1 MFNQFVK
8 LKNAFE
14 VLSNQKSRDVYDTY
28 GEEGISQGLHGH
40 PDMDDVFGMH
50 KKEEQTSEH
59 KLAKLQVNLEDVYVG
74 QTKTV
79 EFERYRTCKTCK
91 GNGSKNPDAD
101 TTCKSCHGTGA
112 RVVMRKMGF
121 AIMQSQETCGPC
133 KGSGYTIKDEDL
145 CTVCHGQ
152 KAVIDKAKLE
162 VFVEKGCPTGK
173 RYEFHGESDEV
184 PGVKPGNVYVEI
196 HVKPHDVFKRKGA
209 DLLYKQPVTLLQ
221 ALTGFT
227 FVIQHLDG
235 RKIKIMSNSSE
246 VLQPGKIKTVYDLGL
261 PFFER
266 PMTYGNL
273 FIEFEIECPK
283 NLSEQELSLIRQA
296 LAGQETKE
304 TVEDI
309 EEKYFMEEFREEDQ
323 NTHHQGG
330 KKESSLLIRIPAK
343 RRT

>member
-184 PGVKPGNVYVEI
+184 PGVKPGNVYVFKSKPKDKKIWKLGYSAIHPDDVVKINNNPQFTKTSFSFDSETQIQKEI
-196 HVKPHDVFKRKGA
+196 GN
-209 DLLYKQPVTLLQ
+209 LL
-221 ALTGFT
+221 
-227 FVIQHLDG
+227 
-235 RKIKIMSNSSE
+235 RKIRVEKRGRAS
-246 VLQPGKIKTVYDLGL
+246 VKD
-261 PFFER
+261 FE
-266 PMTYGNL
+266 
-273 FIEFEIECPK
+273 
-283 NLSEQELSLIRQA
+283 
-296 LAGQETKE
+296 
-304 TVEDI
+304 
-309 EEKYFMEEFREEDQ
+309 
-323 NTHHQGG
+323 
-330 KKESSLLIRIPAK
+330 KESEDYGDE
-343 RRT
+343 